1 MCFSVKLFFCLSIYL
16 SVYQFLCLSTFLS
29 IHFSVYP
36 FPVYISVYVCLY
48 SVYIS
53 VYLSVYQTIYLTQYQ
68 PYQYYGPY
76 PYTYMLSINPS
87 HQGGRVF
94 PTKSMQCR
102 LPSHLQVA
110 VRNCLLG
117 REAVGVQKTIFEGVP
132 NGWGIPWLPWLK
144 LY

>member
-1 MCFSVKLFFCLSIYL
+1 MCFSVKLFFCLSIFL
-16 SVYQFLCLSTFLS
+16 STHFCVYPLFCLSIFLS
-29 IHFSVYP
+29 IHFRSI
-36 FPVYISVYVCLY
+36 FLY
-48 SVYIS
+48 MSVYIS

-117 REAVGVQKTIFEGVP
+117 REAVGVQKTIFEGGP

>member
-16 SVYQFLCLSTFLS
+16 SVYPFLCLSTFLS

-48 SVYIS
+48 FC
-53 VYLSVYQTIYLTQYQ
+53 
-68 PYQYYGPY
+68 
-76 PYTYMLSINPS
+76 LSICLPNYLFDSISAVSILRSIPIYIYVIYQS
-87 HQGGRVF
+87 ISSGGRVF

-117 REAVGVQKTIFEGVP
+117 REAVGVQKTIFEGGP